1 MIIMMTMNSAPKA
14 KGNSSEGI
22 SSRNI
27 GNMSDLTY
35 PAAGALYNLAVVH
48 WDILKDCS
56 NKQSLPLSFIN
67 LGRVST
73 NFYG

>member
-35 PAAGALYNLAVVH
+35 PAAGALYQLGG
-48 WDILKDCS
+48 S
-56 NKQSLPLSFIN
+56 PLGYIEGLF
-67 LGRVST
+67 
-73 NFYG
+73 